1 MMLHFFVHTFV
12 QCIFI
17 FLKRIFLINSLKYFI
32 KYRWTINAPHK
43 KKRKHLF
50 WKHRGLQSTELIPIF
65 ILCQRLDQST
75 TKKVIVSS
83 AFSSPLHNYMYMYIS
98 FLFVIHVYRTNKWI
112 WISYNIYWG
121 WTVIKTGWLHWHFIF
136 NLHVAWKRF
145 TRIIQY
151 HKSWHE
157 FWPSFLYS
165 SIVQLHVQCNWNSSP
180 HVNMSSW
187 FWTKKSLKIPKGGN
201 QNPLFKGQTKTA
213 IRKRTTFL

>member
-43 KKRKHLF
+43 KKKWKHLF
-50 WKHRGLQSTELIPIF
+50 WKQRGLQSTELIPIF
-65 ILCQRLDQST
+65 ILCQRLDRST

-98 FLFVIHVYRTNKWI
+98 FLFVIHVIYRTNKWI

-121 WTVIKTGWLHWHFIF
+121 VNSNKNRVIALALHF
-136 NLHVAWKRF
+136 
-145 TRIIQY
+145 
-151 HKSWHE
+151 
-157 FWPSFLYS
+157 
-165 SIVQLHVQCNWNSSP
+165 
-180 HVNMSSW
+180 
-187 FWTKKSLKIPKGGN
+187 
-201 QNPLFKGQTKTA
+201 
-213 IRKRTTFL
+213 